1 MLGNAPKMFALYLDE
16 NEIQAL
22 AACLV
27 AAGSRLGDRNLMRNA
42 SMLCDKVE
50 MQCNKQEDVLA
61 TISGVKNDSPKSE

>member
-1 MLGNAPKMFALYLDE
+1 MLGNAPKMFALHLEE
-16 NEIQAL
+16 NEVQAL

-42 SMLCDKVE
+42 TMLCDKVE

-61 TISGVKNDSPKSE
+61 AISGVKNDSPKTE